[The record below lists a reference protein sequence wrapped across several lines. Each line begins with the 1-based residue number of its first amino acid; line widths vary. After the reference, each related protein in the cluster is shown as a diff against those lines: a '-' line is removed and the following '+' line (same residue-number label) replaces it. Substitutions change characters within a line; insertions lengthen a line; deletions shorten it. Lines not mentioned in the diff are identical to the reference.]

1 MDEEKYYYPEVN
13 NQSNVVEKRV
23 ELDRIYGKFGS
34 FFAFNNIRIQCRD
47 PPINLNKK
55 IQVDRRIKNGRTPK
69 KKKV

>member
-47 PPINLNKK
+47 PPYQIE
-55 IQVDRRIKNGRTPK
+55 
-69 KKKV
+69 